1 MIGRRLVVAGAIALA
16 APALG
21 PGVAQAAPVNTT
33 RTILAAHEFPLG
45 SNGYKVETET
55 LEPFDEPGN
64 TGTPCSRFIRTM
76 FERLGGAQVTSA
88 QVIRGTTQVE
98 VAVVNRPM
106 AALMA
111 EGFPTCEAQV
121 DPRARSTV
129 LAAPTDLARLRPFVF
144 KDADE
149 MQAWVDLRGISV
161 NVTTTTKNRGPADA
175 ETFWQTLRAQVAK
188 VERQP

>member
-1 MIGRRLVVAGAIALA
+1 MIARRLSVAGAIAVATLA
-16 APALG
+16 IVPA
-21 PGVAQAAPVNTT
+21 VAQAAPVNTA
-33 RTILAAHEFPLG
+33 RAILAAHEFPPG
-45 SNGYKVETET
+45 SSGYKVETET
-55 LEPFDEPGN
+55 LDPFDEPEGSS
-64 TGTPCSRFIRTM
+64 TPCSRFIRTM

-88 QVIRGTTQVE
+88 QASRGATDVE

-129 LAAPTDLARLRPFVF
+129 LAAPADLTRLRPFVF

-161 NVTTTTKNRGPADA
+161 NVTATTNNRGPADA
-175 ETFWQTLRAQVAK
+175 DAFWQVLRTQIAK

>member
-1 MIGRRLVVAGAIALA
+1 MIARRFVAAGAIALA
-16 APALG
+16 TLG
-21 PGVAQAAPVNTT
+21 IVPGVAQAAPVNTA
-33 RTILAAHEFPLG
+33 RAILAAHEFPLG
-45 SNGYKVETET
+45 SSGYKVETET
-55 LEPFDEPGN
+55 LEPFDEPDN
-64 TGTPCSRFIRTM
+64 ASTPCSRFIRTM

-88 QVIRGTTQVE
+88 QAGRGTTEVE
-98 VAVVNRPM
+98 VAVMNRPM

-129 LAAPTDLARLRPFVF
+129 LAAPADLTRLRPFVF

-149 MQAWVDLRGISV
+149 IQAWVDLRGVSV
-161 NVTTTTKNRGPADA
+161 NVIATSKNRGPADA
-175 ETFWQTLRAQVAK
+175 DAFWQVLRTQIAK

>member
-1 MIGRRLVVAGAIALA
+1 MIARRLSVIGTVALA
-16 APALG
+16 TLAVV
-21 PGVAQAAPVNTT
+21 PGVAQAAPVNTA

-45 SNGYKVETET
+45 STGYKVETET
-55 LEPFDEPGN
+55 LKPFDEPDN
-64 TGTPCSRFIRTM
+64 ANTPCSRFIRTM
-76 FERLGGAQVTSA
+76 FERLGGAQVTNA
-88 QVIRGTTQVE
+88 QVTRGTTEVE

-129 LAAPTDLARLRPFVF
+129 LAAPGDLTRLRPFVF
-144 KDADE
+144 RDADE

-161 NVTTTTKNRGPADA
+161 NVTATTKNRGPADA